1 MKKNI
6 WTFKLNLIFLSH
18 KLKFIFKLYI
28 YIDYKSSIHYIIVIW
43 TFFFKATRD
52 FHRNGSLNFRRS
64 KVIFTTKFYTR
75 YNYVNLGVINTSAG
89 HHSHTLRL

>member
-28 YIDYKSSIHYIIVIW
+28 YIDYKSIHYIIVIW
-43 TFFFKATRD
+43 TFFLKQREISTEMV
-52 FHRNGSLNFRRS
+52 H
-64 KVIFTTKFYTR
+64 
-75 YNYVNLGVINTSAG
+75 
-89 HHSHTLRL
+89 

>member
-1 MKKNI
+1 M
-6 WTFKLNLIFLSH
+6 
-18 KLKFIFKLYI
+18 
-28 YIDYKSSIHYIIVIW
+28 D
-43 TFFFKATRD
+43 FFFKATRD